1 MWFFLFYLS
10 LSIFANWCWCPKRPC
25 SHVLLINTAP
35 PPFGNLAWLHRMGG
49 SLVFFSPHPSCTHSI
64 NKMKN
69 VVKLPRLDIDTKN
82 KDNKRKKK
90 KKRNYIKLKTFDT
103 AKETIN
109 KMIKQPIK
117 WKKLLVNHIS
127 DKGLISK
134 IYKELI
140 RLNNSNS
147 KTKQN
152 KTRTKKWLKIGGG
165 SKYTFSKYI
174 YRWSKYMSAQIT
186 ARQGGEIWTSTC

>member
-1 MWFFLFYLS
+1 MYGFDTHHCQAWPINLPCDSFSSIS
-10 LSIFANWCWCPKRPC
+10 LSIFANWCWCRRWPY

-49 SLVFFSPHPSCTHSI
+49 SLVFFSPHPSCTHNT

-69 VVKLPRLDIDTKN
+69 VVILPRLDIDTKSR
-82 KDNKRKKK
+82 DNKEKK

-109 KMIKQPIK
+109 KMIKQPIE

-147 KTKQN
+147 KKKTKQN
-152 KTRTKKWLKIGGG
+152 KNKKIIKH
-165 SKYTFSKYI
+165 
-174 YRWSKYMSAQIT
+174 RWRI
-186 ARQGGEIWTSTC
+186 